1 MTINEVLPRN
11 LDLSK
16 YVGQW
21 VVICN
26 NIVIAHDKT
35 LNKIEKE
42 INTCKT
48 TPVIAKIPKKEILI
62 F

>member
-1 MTINEVLPRN
+1 MAINEVLPSS

-21 VVICN
+21 VVICQN
-26 NIVIAHDKT
+26 KIVAHDKN
-35 LNKIEKE
+35 LKKVEKE
-42 INTCKT
+42 IKQCRRAPTL
-48 TPVIAKIPKKEILI
+48 AKIPKKDTLI

>member
-1 MTINEVLPRN
+1 MTINEVLPHS

-26 NIVIAHDKT
+26 NIVIAHDKI

-42 INTCKT
+42 INACKT
-48 TPVIAKIPKKEILI
+48 TPIIAKIPKKDTLI

>member
-1 MTINEVLPRN
+1 MVINQVLSKN
-11 LDLSK
+11 MDFSK

-26 NIVIAHDKT
+26 DQVVAHDKN
-35 LNKIEKE
+35 LNNIEKD
-42 INTCKT
+42 IKNCKR
-48 TPVIAKIPKKEILI
+48 TPTIAKIPKKDTLI